1 MAKERTMIT
10 TVGKIIFNEIMPPEF
25 PYLNEPTDFNLTVQ
39 TPDKYFVEVGTDIPA
54 HIKEQELVLPFK
66 KKNLGNIIAEVFKRF
81 KVKETSK
88 MLDRMKDLGYKH
100 STHAGITVGIADI
113 SVLNEKQEIIE
124 NAHKQVETITKQFR
138 RGLITDDERYERVI
152 AVWNVAKDSIQQKL
166 MEGLKRKIQSS

>member
-1 MAKERTMIT
+1 
-10 TVGKIIFNEIMPPEF
+10 
-25 PYLNEPTDFNLTVQ
+25 
-39 TPDKYFVEVGTDIPA
+39 
-54 HIKEQELVLPFK
+54 
-66 KKNLGNIIAEVFKRF
+66 
-81 KVKETSK
+81 

-152 AVWNVAKDSIQQKL
+152 AVWNAAKTASNKN
-166 MEGLKRKIQSS
+166 